1 VIKIAYI
8 DGPRLK
14 QAILAGAGS
23 IVVNAEGLNAIN
35 VFPVPDGDT
44 GTNMAGTAKAIAAS
58 LRGVS
63 IRGAG
68 AVLRQAARSAME
80 GARGNSGA
88 ILAQFLQGLAH
99 ELGEEVRVGA
109 RRLAQAATVA
119 AEKTKKALRVPKEGT
134 ILTVLEDW
142 AKALHAEAAVCEDI
156 LQVFYSGLEAARAS
170 LERTRNILPEMRKA
184 GVVDAGAKGFI
195 HLLEGV
201 ADLLKRGKRRADPSD
216 NSSAALLQNDAVEQ
230 VGEIHLELTTPGGP
244 RYCTEALLEKS
255 REPIEKV
262 RGALA
267 ELGDSLVVA
276 GDEEIARVHVH
287 SDAPWVVFDLLESL
301 GDVYGHK
308 VDDMELQR
316 RLVERSAGPGKT
328 KACAIVTDTGCDL
341 PAEYLL
347 EKGIIKVPALI
358 RVGTVTRP
366 DGPAMDLKAVHD
378 RMREDPD
385 FSMSTSQ
392 PAAASFGRAFNLA
405 LSQAGEVLYI
415 GLSSA
420 LSGTY
425 QAGVAAAE
433 EYKGRVRCFDSRS
446 ITAGQGAL
454 VETASRLAESGLGA
468 EEIQSMLEKRRKD
481 LELFV
486 AVRDLRSL
494 IRSGRLKGVKGVVL
508 RKFGLRP
515 ILGTDSAGKAK
526 NRGLFLGEK
535 NAGAALFASIRKMIR
550 SGQAESL
557 QIVHVDARGEAEAL
571 AALCRTEAGGGL
583 SVQVADMGPLLASIG
598 WLGALGVAVLR
609 RV

>member
-1 VIKIAYI
+1 M
-8 DGPRLK
+8 
-14 QAILAGAGS
+14 AGAGS

-287 SDAPWVVFDLLESL
+287 SNAPWAVFDLLESL

-571 AALCRTEAGGGL
+571 AARCRAEAGGGL

>member
-1 VIKIAYI
+1 MIKIAYI

-341 PAEYLL
+341 PAAYLL

-571 AALCRTEAGGGL
+571 AARCRTEAGGGL

>member
-1 VIKIAYI
+1 
-8 DGPRLK
+8 
-14 QAILAGAGS
+14 LAGAGS

-287 SDAPWVVFDLLESL
+287 SDAPWAVFDLLESL

-571 AALCRTEAGGGL
+571 AARCRAEAGGGL

>member
-1 VIKIAYI
+1 MIKIAYI

-287 SDAPWVVFDLLESL
+287 SDAPWAVFDLLESL

-571 AALCRTEAGGGL
+571 AARCRTEAGGGL

>member
-1 VIKIAYI
+1 
-8 DGPRLK
+8 
-14 QAILAGAGS
+14 LAGAGS

-287 SDAPWVVFDLLESL
+287 SDAPWGGFDLLEAL

-405 LSQAGEVLYI
+405 LSQAEEVLYI

-571 AALCRTEAGGGL
+571 AARCRTEAGGGL

>member
-276 GDEEIARVHVH
+276 GDE
-287 SDAPWVVFDLLESL
+287 
-301 GDVYGHK
+301 GDRQGPCA
-308 VDDMELQR
+308 QR
-316 RLVERSAGPGKT
+316 RALGCFRFAGISGRCLR
-328 KACAIVTDTGCDL
+328 AQGRR
-341 PAEYLL
+341 Y
-347 EKGIIKVPALI
+347 
-358 RVGTVTRP
+358 GT
-366 DGPAMDLKAVHD
+366 
-378 RMREDPD
+378 
-385 FSMSTSQ
+385 
-392 PAAASFGRAFNLA
+392 AA
-405 LSQAGEVLYI
+405 QAG
-415 GLSSA
+415 
-420 LSGTY
+420 GTLRR
-425 QAGVAAAE
+425 AG
-433 EYKGRVRCFDSRS
+433 KN
-446 ITAGQGAL
+446 
-454 VETASRLAESGLGA
+454 
-468 EEIQSMLEKRRKD
+468 QSLRHRH
-481 LELFV
+481 
-486 AVRDLRSL
+486 RYGLRSP
-494 IRSGRLKGVKGVVL
+494 R
-508 RKFGLRP
+508 
-515 ILGTDSAGKAK
+515 
-526 NRGLFLGEK
+526 
-535 NAGAALFASIRKMIR
+535 
-550 SGQAESL
+550 
-557 QIVHVDARGEAEAL
+557 
-571 AALCRTEAGGGL
+571 
-583 SVQVADMGPLLASIG
+583 
-598 WLGALGVAVLR
+598 
-609 RV
+609 

>member
-1 VIKIAYI
+1 MIKIAYI

-23 IVVNAEGLNAIN
+23 IVLNAEGLNAIN

-58 LRGVS
+58 LKGISSRE
-63 IRGAG
+63 AG

-99 ELGEEVRVGA
+99 ELGEEVRVGG

-142 AKALHAEAAVCEDI
+142 AKALHAEAAANEDI
-156 LQVFYSGLEAARAS
+156 LHVFFSSLEAAKAS
-170 LERTRNILPEMRKA
+170 LERTRNFLPEMRRA
-184 GVVDAGAKGFI
+184 GVVDAGAKGFV

-201 ADLLKRGKRRADPSD
+201 ADLLKRGKRRASRQDHTST
-216 NSSAALLQNDAVEQ
+216 SLLQEKAREKPE
-230 VGEIHLELTTPGGP
+230 EIHLELGAAGGP

-255 REPIEKV
+255 REPMEKLSE
-262 RGALA
+262 ALCG
-267 ELGDSLVVA
+267 LGDSLVVA
-276 GDEEIARVHVH
+276 GDEEIARVHLH
-287 SDAPWVVFDLLESL
+287 SDAPWAVFDVLDSFGETS
-301 GDVYGHK
+301 GHK

-316 RLVERSAGPGKT
+316 RLVERSAEEGKPRR
-328 KACAIVTDTGCDL
+328 CAIVTDTGCDL
-341 PAEYLL
+341 PSKYLL

-358 RVGTVTRP
+358 RVGKITRP
-366 DGPAMDLKAVHD
+366 DGPAMDIKAVHR
-378 RMREDPD
+378 RMREEPD

-392 PAAASFGRAFNLA
+392 PAASSFGRAFSLA

-420 LSGTY
+420 LSGTF
-425 QAGVAAAE
+425 QAGASAAE

-454 VETASRLAESGLGA
+454 VEEASRLAESGLGA
-468 EEIQSMLEKRRKD
+468 EEIQAILEKRRED

-486 AVRDLRSL
+486 AVKDLRSL
-494 IRSGRLKGVKGVVL
+494 IRSGRLKGVKSLVL

-515 ILGTDSAGKAK
+515 ILGTDAAGKARS
-526 NRGLFLGEK
+526 RGLYLGEK
-535 NAGAALFASIRKMIR
+535 NAGATLFSSVRKMIKR
-550 SGQAESL
+550 GQVESL
-557 QIVHVDARGEAEAL
+557 QIVHVDAREEAEAL
-571 AALCRTEAGGGL
+571 AARCRAEAGGAL
-583 SVQVADMGPLLASIG
+583 DVQVADMGPLLASIG
-598 WLGALGVAVLR
+598 WLGALGVAALR
-609 RV
+609 RA

>member
-1 VIKIAYI
+1 M
-8 DGPRLK
+8 
-14 QAILAGAGS
+14 AGAGS

-287 SDAPWVVFDLLESL
+287 SDAPWAVFDLLESL

-571 AALCRTEAGGGL
+571 AARCRTEAGGGL

>member
-1 VIKIAYI
+1 MIKIAYI

-287 SDAPWVVFDLLESL
+287 SDAPWAVFDLLESL

-571 AALCRTEAGGGL
+571 AARCRAEAGGGL